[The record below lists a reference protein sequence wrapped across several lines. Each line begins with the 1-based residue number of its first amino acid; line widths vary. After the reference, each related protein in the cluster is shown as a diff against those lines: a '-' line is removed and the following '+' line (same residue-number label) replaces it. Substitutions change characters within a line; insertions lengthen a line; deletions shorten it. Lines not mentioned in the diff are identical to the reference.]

1 MIITEST
8 PLLPSAKHED
18 FPSAYV
24 PIWWLEHQKCLP
36 DDACIGWISPSSLTD
51 YFSNQMHQFAKEIA
65 LMRTSFP
72 YCKCKAYKQQF
83 FRLVNTVLVL
93 QVYPFSRYL

>member
-36 DDACIGWISPSSLTD
+36 D
-51 YFSNQMHQFAKEIA
+51 
-65 LMRTSFP
+65 
-72 YCKCKAYKQQF
+72 
-83 FRLVNTVLVL
+83 
-93 QVYPFSRYL
+93 